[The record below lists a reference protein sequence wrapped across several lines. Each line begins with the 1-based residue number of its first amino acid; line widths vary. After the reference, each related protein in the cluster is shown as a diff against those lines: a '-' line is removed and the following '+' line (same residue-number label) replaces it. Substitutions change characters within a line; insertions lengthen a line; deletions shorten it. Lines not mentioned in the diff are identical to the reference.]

1 MKAALIAALG
11 SSSPKNAGQKTKVEN
26 TSNTTA
32 REVRTM
38 GTSSEVCVLP
48 VTIVRDT
55 FAHKIS
61 DWRLEQSQKAAFNDQ
76 LARAKLDA
84 SDQKAQFDSQLAKAA
99 LDIADQKAQF
109 DSQMAKAM
117 LDASH
122 MKVGPQLQAMHLQC
136 LGVGRA

>member
-1 MKAALIAALG
+1 MR
-11 SSSPKNAGQKTKVEN
+11 PTCNDCP
-26 TSNTTA
+26 
-32 REVRTM
+32 RY
-38 GTSSEVCVLP
+38 
-48 VTIVRDT
+48 